1 MEQNQTQNVLAY
13 VETAGGK
20 PVNVGLELL
29 TLARTIA
36 DAAGQKVT
44 AVLIGSGLDEAAQR
58 VAALGADKV
67 VVVDDP
73 AYTAFSMDEYT
84 GVLEQLVKDE
94 NPAVFLMGNTPQGK
108 GIVPRLAARFQ
119 SGCVADVT
127 AVSIEDGALHWITPR
142 FGGTVLA
149 EEVIENSAVQ
159 FATVRTGAFS
169 KPETA
174 QNVAPVE
181 KKAVSVPADFI
192 RTQIREAVKELTES
206 VNLED
211 ADVIVSGGRG
221 MGSAENFKL
230 VEELAALLGGVVGAT
245 RPAIEDGWVSRA
257 HQVGQSGKIVAPK
270 LYIACGISGATQHVS
285 GMSSSGF
292 VVAINKDEDAAIF
305 DVANVGIIGDAVK
318 VIPAMIEEIR
328 KAKAEA

>member
-1 MEQNQTQNVLAY
+1 MELNLNQSILAY
-13 VETAGGK
+13 VETNGGK

-29 TLARTIA
+29 SLARTIA

-44 AVLIGSGLDEAAQR
+44 AVLVGSELSEAAQR
-58 VAALGADKV
+58 VAALGTDQV
-67 VVVDDP
+67 IVVDAP
-73 AYTAFSMDEYT
+73 AYTAFSVDEYT
-84 GVLEQLVKDE
+84 GVLEQLIKEE
-94 NPAVFLMGNTPQGK
+94 NPAVFLMGNTLQGK
-108 GIVPRLAARFQ
+108 SISPRLAARFE

-127 AVSIEDGALHWITPR
+127 AITAQDGKLHWVTPC

-149 EEVIENSAVQ
+149 EEVIDNSAIQ

-169 KPETA
+169 KPEA
-174 QNVAPVE
+174 SASLAEVVKKDFAVAPD
-181 KKAVSVPADFI
+181 SI

-211 ADVIVSGGRG
+211 AEVIVSGGRG
-221 MGSAENFKL
+221 MGNAENFKL

-245 RPAIEDGWVSRA
+245 RPAIEEGWVSRA

-305 DVANVGIIGDAVK
+305 DVANVGIVGDVGK

-328 KAKAEA
+328 KTKAEA

>member
-1 MEQNQTQNVLAY
+1 MELNLNQTILAY
-13 VETAGGK
+13 VETNGGK

-29 TLARTIA
+29 SLARTIA
-36 DAAGQKVT
+36 DAAEQNVT
-44 AVLIGSGLDEAAQR
+44 AVLIGSELQEAAQR
-58 VAALGADKV
+58 VAALGTDRV
-67 VVVDDP
+67 IVVDAP
-73 AYTAFSMDEYT
+73 AYTAFSVDEYT
-84 GVLEQLVKDE
+84 GVLEQLIKEE
-94 NPAVFLMGNTPQGK
+94 NPAVFLMGNTLQGK
-108 GIVPRLAARFQ
+108 SIAPRLAARFE

-127 AVSIEDGALHWITPR
+127 AIAVQDGKLHWVTPR

-149 EEVIENSAVQ
+149 QEVIESSAVQ

-169 KPETA
+169 KPETKA
-174 QNVAPVE
+174 NLGEVIKKDVTVAPD
-181 KKAVSVPADFI
+181 SI

-211 ADVIVSGGRG
+211 AEVIVSGGRG
-221 MGSAENFKL
+221 MGNAENFKL

-245 RPAIEDGWVSRA
+245 RPAIEEGWVSRA

-305 DVANVGIIGDAVK
+305 DVANVGIVGDASK
-318 VIPAMIEEIR
+318 VIPAMMEEIR
-328 KAKAEA
+328 KTKADA